1 MVTIADHY
9 ERLGV
14 APTAT
19 RDDIRSAYRSLA
31 RLHHPD
37 AKGDASAVRMAQINE
52 AWRVLSD
59 PGRRAVYDMQRD
71 ASRVGS
77 QSNSARGSASPSSPS
92 RTVRRPDSPPPPAVT
107 PARFPWRFMLIIA
120 SLGIAFILVNA
131 ALTKPGQP
139 QRSNNLIDAGSCVN
153 FADNNDAVEV
163 ACDGSNQGV
172 VVSFRASD
180 SACSQGTEEHR
191 DRQGM
196 GEVCVRLTAAG
207 R

>member
-1 MVTIADHY
+1 VVIIVDHY

-14 APTAT
+14 APSAT
-19 RDDIRSAYRSLA
+19 RDDIRSAYRNLA

-59 PGRRAVYDMQRD
+59 PGRRAVYDMQLD
-71 ASRVGS
+71 GSMVGS
-77 QSNSARGSASPSSPS
+77 QTSSARGPASRPPPTE
-92 RTVRRPDSPPPPAVT
+92 TVGRPDRPPPPAT